1 MKHQNRFGKTT
12 RSADRKTEEADT
24 AMTVDSHGCRVK
36 FQSPTDIDGLR
47 EAIRHHIPDVCFKSP
62 DETPPAAYNV
72 TVGTGRPNLGVG
84 QCGCRLTVP
93 NDRIDPADIAV
104 LIARAMEFVYVQGG
118 YYSLHSAAV
127 TDGDRSVVLTGEPGS
142 GKTTIAVALCRR
154 YGLSLQSQDRTL
166 MNGKSVV
173 GGTKRLALSPRVLS
187 TDLGVDPAAVTR
199 QEPVNDIDPEALS
212 VAVSEE
218 ATPVASVIQLD
229 RVNAPTEWGTLDT
242 ATARI
247 QLSRRGAFF
256 ARIHPTLLVG
266 PQITVPV
273 VESEADAARRL
284 ENVDELVAATGCSTL
299 VGQLDSVVDSVY
311 DEVFAQ

>member
-1 MKHQNRFGKTT
+1 MKHQNRFGKTP
-12 RSADRKTEEADT
+12 RSADRKTGETDT
-24 AMTVDSHGCRVK
+24 AMTVDSHGCRVR
-36 FQSPTDIDGLR
+36 FESPTDIDGLR
-47 EAIRHHIPDVCFKSP
+47 EAIRHHIPDVCFNPP
-62 DETPPAAYNV
+62 DEAPSAAYDV
-72 TVGTGRPNLGVG
+72 TVGIGRPNLGVG

-93 NDRIDPADIAV
+93 NDKIDPVDIAV
-104 LIARAMEFVYVQGG
+104 LIARAMELVYVRAG

-127 TDGDRSVVLTGEPGS
+127 TDGDQSVVLTGEPGS

-166 MNGKSVV
+166 IDGKRVV
-173 GGTKRLALSPRVLS
+173 GGTKGLALSPRVLN
-187 TDLGVDPAAVTR
+187 TDLDVDSAVVTR

-212 VAVSEE
+212 VVVSEE
-218 ATPVASVIQLD
+218 TTPIASVIQLD

-256 ARIHPTLLVG
+256 ARIHPTLLAG
-266 PQITVPV
+266 PRITVPV
-273 VESEADAARRL
+273 FESEADAAQRL
-284 ENVDELVAATGCSTL
+284 ESVEQLVAATGCSTL

-311 DEVFAQ
+311 DEVFA